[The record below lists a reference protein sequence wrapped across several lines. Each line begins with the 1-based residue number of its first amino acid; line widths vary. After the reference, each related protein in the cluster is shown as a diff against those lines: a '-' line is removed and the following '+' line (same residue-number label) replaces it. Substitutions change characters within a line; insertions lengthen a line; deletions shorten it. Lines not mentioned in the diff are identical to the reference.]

1 MVGILLVAHG
11 QMASGLLNATEL
23 IVGEQEAVATIELKE
38 MDAIDALEASIDQEV
53 RKLNSGDGVLVLVD
67 LFGASPFNASAR
79 VAVRY
84 PDVDVITGMNL
95 PMLLETVMN
104 KETSDLQSLI
114 EIATNAGMGGVR
126 VLKQLLNSQAE

>member
-1 MVGILLVAHG
+1 MIGILLVAHG

-23 IVGEQEAVATIELKE
+23 IVGEQEAVAMIELKE

-53 RKLNSGDGVLVLVD
+53 QKLNSGDGVLVLVD

-84 PDVDVITGMNL
+84 LDVDVITGMNL
-95 PMLLETVMN
+95 PMILETVMN

-126 VLKQLLNSQAE
+126 VLKQLLNSQGE

>member
-11 QMASGLLNATEL
+11 QMASGLMNATEL
-23 IVGEQEAVATIELKE
+23 IVGEQEGIAVIELKE

-53 RKLNSGDGVLVLVD
+53 QKLNSGDGVLILVD

-84 PDVDVITGMNL
+84 TDVDVISGMNL

-104 KETSDLQSLI
+104 KASADLEALI
-114 EIATNAGMGGVR
+114 EIATQAGMDGVR
-126 VLKQLLNSQAE
+126 VLKQLLNNQTD

>member
-1 MVGILLVAHG
+1 MVGILLVTHG

-53 RKLNSGDGVLVLVD
+53 LKLNSGDGVLVLVD

-126 VLKQLLNSQAE
+126 VLKQLLNSQSE